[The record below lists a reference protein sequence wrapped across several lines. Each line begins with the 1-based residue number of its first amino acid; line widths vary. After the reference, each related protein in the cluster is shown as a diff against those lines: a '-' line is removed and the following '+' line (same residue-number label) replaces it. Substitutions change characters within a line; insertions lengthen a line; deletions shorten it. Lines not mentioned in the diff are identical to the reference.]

1 LEQKITM
8 KFSLSRESLLNP
20 LQMVVGVVERR
31 QTLPILSNVL
41 LRLEGTQLSITG
53 TDLEVEIRGSTE
65 VVSGSETGEV
75 TVSARKILDICRSL
89 PEGAQLDFESNDG
102 KAQIAS
108 GRSKFTLATL
118 PANEFPSVDESEQNV
133 DFVVAGSLVK
143 GLIEATSFA
152 MAQQDV
158 RYYLNGMLWEVSNN
172 QLRVVAT
179 DGHRLALCDGNCE
192 VICDDKVSAIL
203 PRKGIM
209 ELSRLLTDTNVKIS
223 IGSNHI
229 RVTGED
235 YCFTSK
241 LVDGAYPDYDRV
253 VPKGGDKKVIGDRDQ
268 LKQAFGRT
276 AILSNEK
283 YRGVRLQLSSG
294 AMHMVAN
301 NPEQEE
307 AQEEVTVVY
316 SGDSLEIGFNVG
328 YLLDVLNVLK
338 DSEIQFI
345 LSDSNSSALIE
356 EVSNDSRA
364 VYVVMP
370 MRL

>member
-1 LEQKITM
+1 M
-8 KFSLSRESLLNP
+8 KFSLSREALLKP
-20 LQMVVGVVERR
+20 LQLVVGVVERR

-41 LRLEGTQLSITG
+41 LSLEGTKLSLTG
-53 TDLEVEIRGSTE
+53 TDLEVEIVGSTE
-65 VVSGSETGEV
+65 VGVAAEAGEV
-75 TVSARKILDICRSL
+75 TVSARKFLDICRSL
-89 PEGAQLDFESNDG
+89 PEDAQVDFSSSDG
-102 KAQIAS
+102 KAMLKS

-118 PANEFPSVDESEQNV
+118 PANEFPSVDEGEKSIGFAVQ
-133 DFVVAGSLVK
+133 ASMLK

-158 RYYLNGMLWEVSNN
+158 RYYLNGMLWELSTNK
-172 QLRVVAT
+172 LRAVAT
-179 DGHRLALCDGNCE
+179 DGHRMALCDGICE
-192 VICDDKVSAIL
+192 VEVQETLTAIL

-209 ELSRLLTDTNVKIS
+209 ELSRLLGEEQVQVS
-223 IGSNHI
+223 MGSNHI
-229 RVTGED
+229 RITGTG

-253 VPKGGDKKVIGDRDQ
+253 LPKGGDKLVTGDRAE

-283 YRGVRLQLSSG
+283 YRGVRILLSDG
-294 AMHMVAN
+294 AIKMVAN

-307 AQEEVTVVY
+307 AEEEVTVNY
-316 SGDSLEIGFNVG
+316 GGDDLEIGFNVS

-338 DSEIQFI
+338 GTDIRFT
-345 LSDSNSSALIE
+345 LSDSNSSALVE
-356 EVSNDSRA
+356 DAGEGSA